1 MAWRCPLG
9 FDPWPFLECTR
20 SEAGTDRLLVPS
32 RAAVLW
38 DGNCTEK
45 LSCPLTV

>member
-38 DGNCTEK
+38 DWGTAQK
-45 LSCPLTV
+45 SSLVL